1 MIDAAGFFA
10 NTAASM
16 TTKTRSRIIMLF
28 ILAFPFTVLFGFL
41 ISQVVG
47 PLPPVQP
54 LPNPNG
60 YDDLVKAGKM
70 VVINATVNTTFYG
83 DMGEAQLQEVV
94 LTNADA
100 LALARAGLS
109 NECRVPVQYSQT
121 YMSNHLDDLA
131 SLKHMAQAF
140 CAESKLTEME
150 NRPNDA
156 AKSYLDTVHLGNEA
170 MRGGVLIDALVGIA
184 IENLGTSHLTNLVD
198 KLDANSCRE
207 TATVLETVDSQRPT
221 WNEIMQQENIWRK
234 AFERLQKI
242 PASKMPMIER
252 MAEKTDQA
260 CELKFNTL
268 EQKTRRAMIDLAA
281 RAYELD
287 KGKSP
292 ASLADL
298 VPDYLKA
305 VPQDPLT
312 GTNMV
317 YSPR

>member
-1 MIDAAGFFA
+1 
-10 NTAASM
+10 
-16 TTKTRSRIIMLF
+16 
-28 ILAFPFTVLFGFL
+28 
-41 ISQVVG
+41 
-47 PLPPVQP
+47 

-83 DMGEAQLQEVV
+83 DMGEAQLQEV
-94 LTNADA
+94 LSADADA

-109 NECRVPVQYSQT
+109 NQCRVPVQYSHT
-121 YMSNHLDDLA
+121 YASNHLDDLA

-184 IENLGTSHLTNLVD
+184 IENIGTSHLTNLVD

-207 TATVLETVDSQRPT
+207 TATVLEMLDSQRPT
-221 WNEIMQQENIWRK
+221 WNEIMQQEKIWRK
-234 AFERLQKI
+234 AYERLQKI
-242 PASKMPMIER
+242 PASKMPMMER
-252 MAEKTDQA
+252 MAAKTDQT
-260 CELKFNTL
+260 CELKFNTQ

-281 RAYELD
+281 RAYELV
-287 KGKSP
+287 KGHPPESV
-292 ASLADL
+292 SDL
-298 VPDYLKA
+298 VPDYLNA
-305 VPQDPLT
+305 IPQDPFT

-317 YSPR
+317 YSSK